1 MADGLDKKR
10 YGRGARARGVAFVR
24 LLGTVVLASTLAAIV
39 VALQHFYLW
48 LGLHWDFQPACA
60 FLCFYV
66 AVFGVLGGG
75 LLRRQSWAR
84 EGLSTICS
92 FFIFALLVYTLIAG
106 PVGKALGMLIG
117 ALCLRTLLNHDD
129 VKDACHEPTPK
140 WIPKYYTYSL
150 CSIVAVGMLYP
161 FFWMVSASLKRP
173 EQVFSSQSLIPK
185 QHSAKVDG
193 REVDVTYTKRSLKFE
208 VVPAGSASDAESE
221 MVFRSAVHAE
231 YPWYLPARARF
242 YTLSKEGGGRR
253 YFSIVRRYANVRVV
267 DKRIRKGDPLHRRR
281 MDVPMSDITVHVSP
295 RWKNFYG
302 TDEHGYPCGAT
313 QVIPMS
319 RFFLNSLYIAVLATF
334 GNVLT
339 CSLAGYAFA
348 RLKFPGRDKLFLGY
362 LATMM
367 IPGTVTMIPCFILV
381 RMLGW
386 LDTHIA
392 LIVPAM
398 FGSAGG
404 TFLLRQFFMGVPKEI
419 EDAAVIDGCGRIGV
433 YWHIMLPMSMP
444 AMVTL
449 TLFSFTGNWGSFM
462 WPLIILNTPEKMT
475 LPVGLNYFL
484 GLHGGDYNLLMAGS
498 LIAIIPM
505 IVIFIV
511 GQKFFIRGIRIGA
524 VKG

>member
-1 MADGLDKKR
+1 MADGFDKRRDK
-10 YGRGARARGVAFVR
+10 RGALALGAAFIR

-39 VALQHFYLW
+39 IAAQHFYLW

-66 AVFGVLGGG
+66 AVFAVLGAG
-75 LLRRQSWAR
+75 LLRRQGWAR

-92 FFIFALLVYTLIAG
+92 FLIFALVVYTLIAG

-117 ALCLRTLLNHDD
+117 ALCLRALLNHDD
-129 VKDACHEPTPK
+129 VKRASDEPAPR

-150 CSIVAVGMLYP
+150 CSIVAIGMLYP

-173 EQVFSSQSLIPK
+173 EEVFTNQSLIPK
-185 QHSAKVDG
+185 RYFANVEG
-193 REVDVTYTKRSLKFE
+193 RQVEVTYTKRNLKLE
-208 VVPAGSASDAESE
+208 VMPEEPSPGAESQ

-242 YTLSKEGGGRR
+242 YTLSKKGGGRR
-253 YFSIVRRYANVRVV
+253 YFTIVRRYANARFT
-267 DKRIRKGDPLHRRR
+267 DKRIRNGDPLHRKR
-281 MDVPMSDITVHVSP
+281 MDIPMSDITVKVSP
-295 RWKNFYG
+295 NWKNFYG
-302 TDEHGYPCGAT
+302 TDEHGYPSGAT
-313 QVIPMS
+313 QVIPMG
-319 RFFLNSLYIAVLATF
+319 RFFFNSLYIAVLATF

-348 RLKFPGRDKLFLGY
+348 RLTFPGRDKLFLGY

-367 IPGTVTMIPCFILV
+367 IPSAVTMIPCFVLV

-419 EDAAVIDGCGRIGV
+419 EDSAVIDGCGRIGV

-449 TLFSFTGNWGSFM
+449 ALFSFTGNWGSFL
-462 WPLIILNTPEKMT
+462 WPLIILNTPQKMT
-475 LPVGLNYFL
+475 LPIGLNYFL
-484 GLHGGDYNLLMAGS
+484 GLHGGDYSLLMAGS
-498 LIAIIPM
+498 LISIIPM
-505 IVIFIV
+505 IIIFII
-511 GQKFFIRGIRIGA
+511 GQKYFIRGIRIGA

>member
-1 MADGLDKKR
+1 VADGFDKRR
-10 YGRGARARGVAFVR
+10 YGRGARGLGVAFVR
-24 LLGTVVLASTLAAIV
+24 VLGTAVLASTVAAIV

-84 EGLSTICS
+84 ESLSTICS
-92 FFIFALLVYTLIAG
+92 FFIVALVVYALIAG
-106 PVGKALGMLIG
+106 LMAKPLGMLIG
-117 ALCLRTLLNHDD
+117 ALCLRVLLNHDA
-129 VKDACHEPTPK
+129 VKRACDEPTPK
-140 WIPKYYTYSL
+140 WIAKYYTYSL

-161 FFWMVSASLKRP
+161 FFWMVGASLKRP
-173 EQVFSSQSLIPK
+173 EEVFSSQSLISK
-185 QHSAKVDG
+185 RYFARVDG
-193 REVDVTYTKRSLKFE
+193 REVEVTYTRRSHKFE
-208 VVPAGSASDAESE
+208 IVPEGSLPGTESE

-231 YPWYLPARARF
+231 YPWYLPARTRF
-242 YTLSKEGGGRR
+242 YTLYKKGEERR
-253 YFSIVRRYANVRVV
+253 YFDIVRHYANVRFI
-267 DKRIRKGDPLHRRR
+267 DKQIQKGNPLHYKR
-281 MDVPMSDITVHVSP
+281 MDIPMSDITVNVSP
-295 RWKNFYG
+295 NWKNFYG
-302 TDEHGYPCGAT
+302 TDEHGYPSGAT
-313 QVIPMS
+313 QIIPMG

-348 RLKFPGRDKLFLGY
+348 RLQFPGREKLFLGY

-367 IPGTVTMIPCFILV
+367 IPATITMIPQFILI

-386 LDTHIA
+386 LDTHVA

-433 YWHIMLPMSMP
+433 YWHIMLPMSLP

-449 TLFSFTGNWGSFM
+449 TL
-462 WPLIILNTPEKMT
+462 LNTPGKMT

-498 LIAIIPM
+498 LISIIPM
-505 IVIFIV
+505 IVIFII
-511 GQKFFIRGIRIGA
+511 GQKYFIKGIRIGA